1 MSWSSDMIKRC
12 KRDIDFFDKITSDV
26 DGYLYQF
33 ADHEE
38 DTSIQSKID
47 ELTEQE
53 FKDFDNNLE
62 SFLQNQKNKTSVE
75 IPQSNKNTETPTIT
89 EQAQQT
95 EQFHQNHVTSATNV
109 NPVKIWDSYDEQVP
123 YQQQTETPTT
133 IEQPQQ
139 QYDSEFDK
147 IAAETGS
154 PLNVLR
160 VINEKENCKDPNFT
174 TNPYNP
180 STIVNDQGEVIQI
193 SNDNNILPTIPE
205 SGIDYNGNVIPPLNV
220 NDKNKILKDALDNVI
235 KSHPVLPDELIP
247 LANALSIN
255 GVGIEKGK
263 NVPNTNGVYKIKLF
277 AGPKQVPILTHF
289 DIQIDPLGSISNDG
303 VPKIYINKTVNNI
316 NESLSIPLSN
326 INEIISELLEQP
338 INSILFRNRIT
349 TEIPINED
357 NLYTSNNVYYD
368 QQNAVI
374 NNEFNLN
381 NFIDLNSTFTL
392 PFVVNG
398 NFDGNIINDIIINK
412 LQGYIYNAVMR
423 TNGISRFIIT
433 DFFNYQ
439 NFKLVSPDT
448 GIAITL
454 CDDVVM

>member
-154 PLNVLR
+154 
-160 VINEKENCKDPNFT
+160 
-174 TNPYNP
+174 
-180 STIVNDQGEVIQI
+180 
-193 SNDNNILPTIPE
+193 TIPE

-220 NDKNKILKDALDNVI
+220 NDKNKILKEALDNVI

-263 NVPNTNGVYKIKLF
+263 NVPNTNGVYKI
-277 AGPKQVPILTHF
+277 
-289 DIQIDPLGSISNDG
+289 
-303 VPKIYINKTVNNI
+303 
-316 NESLSIPLSN
+316 
-326 INEIISELLEQP
+326 
-338 INSILFRNRIT
+338 
-349 TEIPINED
+349 
-357 NLYTSNNVYYD
+357 NLWMSSF
-368 QQNAVI
+368 
-374 NNEFNLN
+374 E
-381 NFIDLNSTFTL
+381 
-392 PFVVNG
+392 
-398 NFDGNIINDIIINK
+398 
-412 LQGYIYNAVMR
+412 
-423 TNGISRFIIT
+423 RFIKFYTI
-433 DFFNYQ
+433 F
-439 NFKLVSPDT
+439 
-448 GIAITL
+448 
-454 CDDVVM
+454 